1 MSKDI
6 LLELLDLLKQNNQNY
21 FLTILEQQ
29 KDNGTK
35 IEIFSSLDE
44 DEMKGLIKAVK
55 DELKN
60 TDNKNE

>member
-60 TDNKNE
+60 TNNKNE

>member
-29 KDNGTK
+29 KDNETK